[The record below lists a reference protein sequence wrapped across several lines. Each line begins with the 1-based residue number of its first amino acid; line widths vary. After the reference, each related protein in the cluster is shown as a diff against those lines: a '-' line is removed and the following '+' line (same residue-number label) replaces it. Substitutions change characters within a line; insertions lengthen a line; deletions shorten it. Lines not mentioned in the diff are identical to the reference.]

1 MARTWV
7 WMPKYRSQECSQGG
21 EMERRVA
28 AVDVMSDDM
37 VGRAYSS
44 MLRVVVL
51 ESLFDGNDSCV
62 RMIL

>member
-1 MARTWV
+1 
-7 WMPKYRSQECSQGG
+7 
-21 EMERRVA
+21 MERRVA